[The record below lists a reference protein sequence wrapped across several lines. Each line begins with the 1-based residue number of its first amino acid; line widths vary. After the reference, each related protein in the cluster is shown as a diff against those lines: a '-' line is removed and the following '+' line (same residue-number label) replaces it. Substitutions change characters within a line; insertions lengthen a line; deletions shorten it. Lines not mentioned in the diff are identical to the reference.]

1 VIPRKRFWTEAAATA
16 TPAGFGV
23 RLDARP
29 LRTPDRVE
37 LLVPTRAL
45 AEGIAAE
52 WNAVEGEIRPEALP
66 LTRAANVAID
76 RIAPNPGPVVG
87 EIARYGESDLL
98 CYRVA
103 APEALR
109 LRQEAGW
116 NPPLAWAAETLGAPL
131 VTAEGVLH
139 VPQPEASLDA
149 LRAAVAACDAFAL
162 TALHELVTLS
172 GSLVLGLAVT
182 RRALE
187 PGRAWALS
195 RIDEDWQAEFW
206 GRDAEAEALAGS
218 RRRDFDRAARLL
230 DLLAPDGGSG
240 ERTA

>member
-1 VIPRKRFWTEAAATA
+1 
-16 TPAGFGV
+16 
-23 RLDARP
+23 
-29 LRTPDRVE
+29 
-37 LLVPTRAL
+37 
-45 AEGIAAE
+45 
-52 WNAVEGEIRPEALP
+52 
-66 LTRAANVAID
+66 VAID

-139 VPQPEASLDA
+139 VPQPTASLDA
-149 LRAAVAACDAFAL
+149 LHAAVAACDAFAL

-206 GRDAEAEALAGS
+206 GRDAEAEALAGL